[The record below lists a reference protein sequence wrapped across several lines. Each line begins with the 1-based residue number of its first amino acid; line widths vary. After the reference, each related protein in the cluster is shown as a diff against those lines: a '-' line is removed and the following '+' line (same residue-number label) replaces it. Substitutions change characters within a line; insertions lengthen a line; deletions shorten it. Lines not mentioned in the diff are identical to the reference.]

1 MTLHTFRQLP
11 PYVRAIA
18 TVAIGGFGGAVF
30 ALFDLPAAWLAGSLV
45 AVSALA
51 LSGLPVY
58 VPELLRKIIFV
69 VLGISLGAAVTPET
83 VAGIRTWPI
92 TLALLLISLPV
103 TMGAVMLYLHHVSKW
118 NYRETLYASAPGALS
133 AVLAMASEAKVD
145 VRMVAFVQTVR
156 VFFLIAALPGML
168 LAAGLSASGAIP
180 VSPGVHAAT
189 IGGTFVMA
197 GSGIASALIAER
209 LRIPGGL
216 MIGPMLVN
224 GILHGTGYVQ
234 GGVPPLVLLASFVVL
249 GAFTGTR
256 FAGTTFAMIKRLLLD
271 SIGAFFV
278 ALAVCVSF
286 ALLAAWLAGE
296 NPAKTIV
303 AFAPGGLEAMT
314 ILAFMIGLDPA
325 FVGAHHL
332 ARFVL
337 IALTLPFAATL
348 LLGKDAH
355 VDLPEQ
361 TPKAKRSGL
370 RAGKKIRKK
379 AKNKKKRSP
388 LRRRAGAVRED

>member
-1 MTLHTFRQLP
+1 MPLAISFRRLPLFVNAALTL
-11 PYVRAIA
+11 AA
-18 TVAIGGFGGAVF
+18 GGIGGAAF
-30 ALFDLPAAWLAGSLV
+30 AFFDLPAAWLAGSLV

-58 VPELLRKIIFV
+58 VPDLLRKIIFV

-92 TLALLLISLPV
+92 TLALLMLSLPV
-103 TMGAVMLYLHHVSKW
+103 TMGAVMLYLHYVSKW
-118 NYRETLYASAPGALS
+118 NYRETLYASARGALS

-156 VFFLIAALPGML
+156 VFLLIAALPGML
-168 LAAGLSASGAIP
+168 LAAGLSAASGGVP
-180 VSPGVHAAT
+180 SFPNVHAAT
-189 IGGTFVMA
+189 LEGTLIMA
-197 GSGIASALIAER
+197 GSGIASALLAER

-216 MIGPMLVN
+216 LIGPMLVN
-224 GILHGTGYVQ
+224 GILHGAGYVQ
-234 GGVPPLVLLASFVVL
+234 GGIPPLLLLVSFVVL

-256 FAGTTFAMIKRLLLD
+256 FVGTTAAMIRRLLVD
-271 SIGAFFV
+271 SIGAFVV
-278 ALAVCVSF
+278 ALVVCVAF

-296 NPAKTIV
+296 NVAKTIV

-337 IALTLPFAATL
+337 IALVLPFAAKA

-355 VDLPEQ
+355 VDALSVKPS
-361 TPKAKRSGL
+361 AKRAKPAPQK
-370 RAGKKIRKK
+370 RKPAKKRKK
-379 AKNKKKRSP
+379 KQR
-388 LRRRAGAVRED
+388 

>member
-1 MTLHTFRQLP
+1 MSFLDSFRRLP
-11 PYVRAIA
+11 PFAVTALTLLAA
-18 TVAIGGFGGAVF
+18 TLGGAVF
-30 ALFDLPAAWLAGSLV
+30 AFFDLPAAWLAGALV

-58 VPELLRKIIFV
+58 VPDLLRKVIFV

-92 TLALLLISLPV
+92 TLALLTISLPI
-103 TMGAVMLYLHHVSKW
+103 TMGAVMLYLHYVSKW

-133 AVLAMASEAKVD
+133 AVLAMASDAKVD

-168 LAAGLSASGAIP
+168 LAAGQSASVGAIP
-180 VSPGVHAAT
+180 PSAGVHAAT
-189 IGGTFVMA
+189 LNDTLIMA
-197 GSGIASALIAER
+197 GTGIVSALLAER
-209 LRIPGGL
+209 LRVPGGL
-216 MIGPMLVN
+216 LIGPMLVN
-224 GILHGTGYVQ
+224 GILHGTGYLQ
-234 GGVPPLVLLASFVVL
+234 GNIPSVLLLASFVVL

-256 FAGTTFAMIKRLLLD
+256 FVGTTSAMIRKLLVD
-271 SIGAFFV
+271 SIAAFFV
-278 ALAVCVSF
+278 ALAVCVAF
-286 ALLAAWLAGE
+286 ALLAAWASGE
-296 NPAKTIV
+296 NVAKTIV

-337 IALTLPFAATL
+337 IALCLPFVARGLFGKAAYAGAESKL
-348 LLGKDAH
+348 LQRKTNRKNQS
-355 VDLPEQ
+355 E
-361 TPKAKRSGL
+361 
-370 RAGKKIRKK
+370 KKRKK
-379 AKNKKKRSP
+379 KQPKSGRG
-388 LRRRAGAVRED
+388 R

>member
-1 MTLHTFRQLP
+1 MPLFDSWRRLP
-11 PYVRAIA
+11 PLVIAAITLTLA
-18 TVAIGGFGGAVF
+18 AFGGAVF
-30 ALFDLPAAWLAGSLV
+30 AFFDLPAAWLAGSLV

-58 VPELLRKIIFV
+58 VPDLLRKVIFV

-92 TLALLLISLPV
+92 TLALLVVSLPI
-103 TMGAVMLYLHHVSKW
+103 TMGAVMLYLHYVSKW

-156 VFFLIAALPGML
+156 VFLLIAALPGML
-168 LAAGLSASGAIP
+168 LAAGLSASVGAIP
-180 VSPGVHAAT
+180 PTAGIQAAT
-189 IGGTFVMA
+189 VNGTLIMV
-197 GSGIASALIAER
+197 GTGIVSALIAEK
-209 LRIPGGL
+209 LSIPGGL
-216 MIGPMLVN
+216 LIGPMLVN
-224 GILHGTGYVQ
+224 GLLHGTGYVQ
-234 GGVPPLVLLASFVVL
+234 GNIPSLLLLSSFVVL

-256 FAGTTFAMIKRLLLD
+256 FVGTTAPMIKRLFVD
-271 SIGAFFV
+271 SIGAFVVAFV
-278 ALAVCVSF
+278 VSVVF
-286 ALLAAWLAGE
+286 ALVAAWLSGE
-296 NPAKTIV
+296 NVAKTIV

-337 IALTLPFAATL
+337 IALCLPFAARV
-348 LLGKDAH
+348 LLGKAAFGNAKPTR
-355 VDLPEQ
+355 VK
-361 TPKAKRSGL
+361 PKTAK
-370 RAGKKIRKK
+370 KRKK
-379 AKNKKKRSP
+379 KKS
-388 LRRRAGAVRED
+388 

>member
-1 MTLHTFRQLP
+1 MNFSRAQRRLP
-11 PYVRAIA
+11 PFIIAIL
-18 TVAIGGFGGAVF
+18 TLVAAAFGGAVF
-30 ALFDLPAAWLAGSLV
+30 AFFDLPAAWLAGSLV

-51 LSGLPVY
+51 LTGVPVY
-58 VPELLRKIIFV
+58 VPDLLRKIIFV

-92 TLALLLISLPV
+92 TLALLVLSLPV
-103 TMGAVMLYLHHVSKW
+103 TMGAVMLYLHYVSKW

-156 VFFLIAALPGML
+156 VFLLIAALPGML
-168 LAAGLSASGAIP
+168 LAAGLSASTGGVPAF
-180 VSPGVHAAT
+180 PGVHAAT
-189 IGGTFVMA
+189 LEGTLVMA
-197 GSGIASALIAER
+197 GTGIASALLAER

-216 MIGPMLVN
+216 LIGPMIVN
-224 GILHGTGYVQ
+224 GILHGAGYVQ
-234 GGVPPLVLLASFVVL
+234 GGIPPLILLTSFVVL

-256 FAGTTFAMIKRLLLD
+256 FAGTTAAMIKRLLVD
-271 SIGAFFV
+271 SIGAFVV
-278 ALAVCVSF
+278 ALAVCVIF
-286 ALLAAWLAGE
+286 ALIAAWLAGE

-337 IALTLPFAATL
+337 IALALPFVARGMFGQAAY
-348 LLGKDAH
+348 GGAKP
-355 VDLPEQ
+355 LPKKRK
-361 TPKAKRSGL
+361 PAKKRMN
-370 RAGKKIRKK
+370 RKRKK
-379 AKNKKKRSP
+379 KQR
-388 LRRRAGAVRED
+388 

>member
-1 MTLHTFRQLP
+1 MTLLDSWRHLP
-11 PYVRAIA
+11 PLIVAALTLAAA
-18 TVAIGGFGGAVF
+18 TLGGAAF
-30 ALFDLPAAWLAGSLV
+30 AFFDLPAAWLAGALV

-51 LSGLPVY
+51 LCNLPVH
-58 VPELLRKIIFV
+58 VPDWLRRTVFV

-92 TLALLLISLPV
+92 TLALLGISLPV
-103 TMGAVMLYLHHVSKW
+103 TMAAVMLYLRYVSKW

-133 AVLAMASEAKVD
+133 AVLVMASDAKVD

-168 LAAGLSASGAIP
+168 LAAGLSASVGAIP
-180 VSPGVHAAT
+180 PSAGVHAAT
-189 IGGTFVMA
+189 LNDTLIMVGT
-197 GSGIASALIAER
+197 GILSALVAER
-209 LRIPGGL
+209 LRVPGGL

-224 GILHGTGYVQ
+224 GVLHGMGYLQ
-234 GGVPPLVLLASFVVL
+234 GNIPSIFLLSSFVVL

-256 FAGTTFAMIKRLLLD
+256 FVGTTAALIKKLLVD
-271 SIGAFFV
+271 SIGAFVVAFV
-278 ALAVCVSF
+278 VSVVF

-296 NPAKTIV
+296 NVAKTIV

-332 ARFVL
+332 ARFLL
-337 IALTLPFAATL
+337 IAMSLPFVARGLFGKAAY
-348 LLGKDAH
+348 AAAS
-355 VDLPEQ
+355 P
-361 TPKAKRSGL
+361 PPAKKRKTKP
-370 RAGKKIRKK
+370 RAK
-379 AKNKKKRSP
+379 KKKR
-388 LRRRAGAVRED
+388 

>member
-1 MTLHTFRQLP
+1 MRSTKNQKSFWRLSLTTSALTL
-11 PYVRAIA
+11 AAA
-18 TVAIGGFGGAVF
+18 TVGGAVF
-30 ALFDLPAAWLAGSLV
+30 TFFDLPAAWLAGSLV

-51 LSGLPVY
+51 LTGVPVY
-58 VPELLRKIIFV
+58 VPDLLRKIIFV
-69 VLGISLGAAVTPET
+69 VLGISLGATVTPET

-92 TLALLLISLPV
+92 TLALLVLSLPV
-103 TMGAVMLYLHHVSKW
+103 TMGAVMLYLHYVSKW

-156 VFFLIAALPGML
+156 VFLLIAALPGML
-168 LAAGLSASGAIP
+168 LAAGLSASTGGVPAFP
-180 VSPGVHAAT
+180 SVHAAT
-189 IGGTFVMA
+189 LEGTLIMA
-197 GSGIASALIAER
+197 GTGIVSALLAER

-216 MIGPMLVN
+216 LIGPMIVN
-224 GILHGTGYVQ
+224 GILHGAGYVQ
-234 GGVPPLVLLASFVVL
+234 GGIPPLLLLTSFVVL

-256 FAGTTFAMIKRLLLD
+256 FAGTTAAMIRRLLVD
-271 SIGAFFV
+271 SIGAFVV
-278 ALAVCVSF
+278 ALAVCVVF
-286 ALLAAWLAGE
+286 ALIAARLAGE

-337 IALTLPFAATL
+337 IALALPFVARGMFGQAAYGGT
-348 LLGKDAH
+348 KP
-355 VDLPEQ
+355 LPKKRK
-361 TPKAKRSGL
+361 PAKKRMN
-370 RAGKKIRKK
+370 KKRKK
-379 AKNKKKRSP
+379 KQR
-388 LRRRAGAVRED
+388 

>member
-1 MTLHTFRQLP
+1 MPFRDSFRRLP
-11 PYVRAIA
+11 PLVNAA
-18 TVAIGGFGGAVF
+18 LTLAAAALGGAVF
-30 ALFDLPAAWLAGSLV
+30 AFFDLPAAWLAGSLV

-51 LSGLPVY
+51 LSGVPVY
-58 VPELLRKIIFV
+58 VPDLLRKIIFV

-92 TLALLLISLPV
+92 TLALLVLSLPV
-103 TMGAVMLYLHHVSKW
+103 TMGAVMLYLHYVSKW

-156 VFFLIAALPGML
+156 VFLLIAALPGML
-168 LAAGLSASGAIP
+168 LAAGLSASTGGVPAFP
-180 VSPGVHAAT
+180 SVHAAT
-189 IGGTFVMA
+189 LEGTLIMA
-197 GSGIASALIAER
+197 GTGIVSALLAER

-216 MIGPMLVN
+216 LIGPMIVN
-224 GILHGTGYVQ
+224 GILHGAGYVQ
-234 GGVPPLVLLASFVVL
+234 GGIPPLLLLISFVVL

-256 FAGTTFAMIKRLLLD
+256 FVGTTAAMIKRLLVD
-271 SIGAFFV
+271 SIGAFIV
-278 ALAVCVSF
+278 ALVVCVAF

-337 IALTLPFAATL
+337 IALVLPFAAR
-348 LLGKDAH
+348 GMFGQAAYGGAKP
-355 VDLPEQ
+355 LPKKRK
-361 TPKAKRSGL
+361 PAKKRMN
-370 RAGKKIRKK
+370 KKRKK
-379 AKNKKKRSP
+379 KQR
-388 LRRRAGAVRED
+388 

>member
-1 MTLHTFRQLP
+1 MPFPGSWRRLP
-11 PYVRAIA
+11 PLVIAILTLTA
-18 TVAIGGFGGAVF
+18 AAIGGAFF
-30 ALFDLPAAWLAGSLV
+30 AFFDLPAAWLAGSLV

-51 LSGLPVY
+51 LAGLPVY
-58 VPELLRKIIFV
+58 VPDLLRKVIFV

-92 TLALLLISLPV
+92 TLSLLVLSLPI
-103 TMGAVMLYLHHVSKW
+103 TMGAVMLYLHYVSKW

-156 VFFLIAALPGML
+156 VFLLIAALPGML
-168 LAAGLSASGAIP
+168 LAAGLSASVGAIP
-180 VSPGVHAAT
+180 PTAGIHVATLNDTLIMTATGV
-189 IGGTFVMA
+189 
-197 GSGIASALIAER
+197 ASALIAER

-216 MIGPMLVN
+216 LIGPMLVN
-224 GILHGTGYVQ
+224 GLLHGTGYVQ
-234 GGVPPLVLLASFVVL
+234 GNIPAWLLLSSFVVL

-256 FAGTTFAMIKRLLLD
+256 FVGTTAAMIKRLLVD
-271 SIGAFFV
+271 SVGAFVV
-278 ALAVCVSF
+278 ALIVCVAF
-286 ALLAAWLAGE
+286 ALLAAWLSGE
-296 NPAKTIV
+296 NVAKTIV

-337 IALTLPFAATL
+337 IALCLPFFARAL
-348 LLGKDAH
+348 FGG
-355 VDLPEQ
+355 
-361 TPKAKRSGL
+361 AK
-370 RAGKKIRKK
+370 
-379 AKNKKKRSP
+379 
-388 LRRRAGAVRED
+388 

>member
-1 MTLHTFRQLP
+1 MPFLDSFRRLPALAVATITLAL
-11 PYVRAIA
+11 A
-18 TVAIGGFGGAVF
+18 TLGGAAF
-30 ALFDLPAAWLAGSLV
+30 AFFDLPAAWLAGALV

-58 VPELLRKIIFV
+58 VPDLLRRVVFV

-92 TLALLLISLPV
+92 TLSILVLSLPV
-103 TMGAVMLYLHHVSKW
+103 TMAAVMLYLHYVSGWK
-118 NYRETLYASAPGALS
+118 YRETLYASAPGALS
-133 AVLAMASEAKVD
+133 AVLAMATDAKVD

-168 LAAGLSASGAIP
+168 LAAGLSAS
-180 VSPGVHAAT
+180 VSAAPPSAGVHAAT
-189 IGGTFVMA
+189 LNDTLIMVGT
-197 GSGIASALIAER
+197 GIISALIAER

-216 MIGPMLVN
+216 LIGPMLLN
-224 GILHGTGYVQ
+224 GVLHGTGYLQ
-234 GGVPPLVLLASFVVL
+234 GNIPTIFLLASFVVL

-256 FAGTTFAMIKRLLLD
+256 FVGTTPAMVKRLLLD
-271 SIGAFFV
+271 SIGAFVV
-278 ALAVCVSF
+278 ALVVCVGF
-286 ALLAAWLAGE
+286 AFLASMLSGE
-296 NPAKTIV
+296 NIAKTIV

-337 IALTLPFAATL
+337 IALCLPFVAKGMFGKAAFA
-348 LLGKDAH
+348 GAKPA
-355 VDLPEQ
+355 P
-361 TPKAKRSGL
+361 AKRKPA
-370 RAGKKIRKK
+370 RKRKK
-379 AKNKKKRSP
+379 KQP
-388 LRRRAGAVRED
+388 

>member
-1 MTLHTFRQLP
+1 MPFRDSYRRLP
-11 PYVRAIA
+11 PLINAA
-18 TVAIGGFGGAVF
+18 LTLVAAAAGGAVF
-30 ALFDLPAAWLAGSLV
+30 AFFDLPAAWLAGSLV

-51 LSGLPVY
+51 LSGVPVY
-58 VPELLRKIIFV
+58 VPDLLRKIIFV

-92 TLALLLISLPV
+92 TLALLVLSLPV
-103 TMGAVMLYLHHVSKW
+103 TMGAVMLYLHYVSKW

-156 VFFLIAALPGML
+156 VFLLIAALPGML
-168 LAAGLSASGAIP
+168 LAAGLSASTGGVP
-180 VSPGVHAAT
+180 SFPGTHAAT
-189 IGGTFVMA
+189 LEGTLVMA
-197 GSGIASALIAER
+197 VTGIASALLAER

-216 MIGPMLVN
+216 LIGPMIVN
-224 GILHGTGYVQ
+224 GILHGAGYVQ
-234 GGVPPLVLLASFVVL
+234 GGIPPLLLLASFVVL

-256 FAGTTFAMIKRLLLD
+256 FVGTTAAMIRRLLVD
-271 SIGAFFV
+271 SIGAFIV
-278 ALAVCVSF
+278 ALVVCVVF
-286 ALLAAWLAGE
+286 ALIAAWLAGE

-337 IALTLPFAATL
+337 IALVLPFVARGMFGQAAY
-348 LLGKDAH
+348 GGAK
-355 VDLPEQ
+355 PI
-361 TPKAKRSGL
+361 PKKQKPARKRMN
-370 RAGKKIRKK
+370 KKRKK
-379 AKNKKKRSP
+379 KQR
-388 LRRRAGAVRED
+388 

>member
-1 MTLHTFRQLP
+1 M
-11 PYVRAIA
+11 
-18 TVAIGGFGGAVF
+18 F
-30 ALFDLPAAWLAGSLV
+30 AFFELPAAWLAGALV

-58 VPELLRKIIFV
+58 VPDLLRKVIFV

-92 TLALLLISLPV
+92 TLALLVISLPI
-103 TMGAVMLYLHHVSKW
+103 TMGAVMLYLHYVSKW

-156 VFFLIAALPGML
+156 VFLLIAALPGML
-168 LAAGLSASGAIP
+168 LAAGLSASVGAIP
-180 VSPGVHAAT
+180 PSAGVHVAT
-189 IGGTFVMA
+189 VNDTLIMTVTGV
-197 GSGIASALIAER
+197 ASALIAER

-216 MIGPMLVN
+216 LIGPMLVN
-224 GILHGTGYVQ
+224 GFLHGAGYVQ
-234 GGVPPLVLLASFVVL
+234 GNIPTLLLLSSFVVL

-256 FAGTTFAMIKRLLLD
+256 FVGTTAAMIKRLLVD
-271 SIGAFFV
+271 SIGAFVV
-278 ALAVCVSF
+278 ALVVCIAF

-296 NPAKTIV
+296 NVAKTIV

-337 IALTLPFAATL
+337 IALCLPFVARGLYGKAAY
-348 LLGKDAH
+348 ASA
-355 VDLPEQ
+355 Q
-361 TPKAKRSGL
+361 PKPVKRKSP
-370 RAGKKIRKK
+370 KKRKK
-379 AKNKKKRSP
+379 KKK
-388 LRRRAGAVRED
+388 